1 MGDFV
6 HLHVHSEYSLLDGA
20 CRIKDIPKT
29 VASLGQS
36 AVAITDHGAMYGAVE
51 FYKACKK
58 EGIKPI
64 IGCEVYVAPSS
75 RFDKAGRSEYSGQH
89 LVLLCKDETGYRNL
103 SKLVSL
109 SFTEGFY
116 QKPRIDLDLLKE
128 YHDGLIAL
136 SACLAGA
143 IPQLIIAG
151 RPEEAEAYALRM
163 QRIMGEGNFYLELQ
177 NHGLSEDDAV
187 LHGLLKISDT
197 TGIPLV
203 ATNDVHYPKRNMAE
217 IQEVLMCIQTNS
229 TLSDHSFKALGTDE
243 FYFKSAEEMERLF
256 GKYKGAIENTVKIAE
271 KCNFSFEFGHTVM
284 PTFIPEDGLSH
295 KESLRRFVEDGF
307 LRRVSV
313 GQIVFGRH
321 TEEDYRARID
331 YELSVID
338 EMGFNAYFLI
348 VRDFVAYAKKKEIPV
363 GPGRGSGAGSLVAYT
378 VGITDVDPL
387 RYDLLFERFL
397 NPERISLPD
406 FDIDFCYERRDEV
419 IRYVR
424 ERYGN
429 DHVAQII
436 TFGTL
441 APRAAIRDVGRAMGF
456 TYAETDRVAKLIP
469 RELSITLKDA
479 LARKE
484 LREIY
489 DADERIRRLFDVAM
503 ALEGMPRHASTHA
516 AGVVMTE
523 RPVSDY
529 VPLALN
535 DGGTVTQYDM
545 DTVAEIGLVKFDFLG
560 LRYLTIISDAEREV
574 RRSVPGFDI
583 TKVPSDDAAT
593 FRLISQGQTDGVFQL
608 ESRGMQ
614 KMLTQLQ
621 PESFEDIIAAIA
633 LYRPGP
639 MDSIPQYIARRHGRE
654 RVEYPVPALRDVLGV
669 TYGCIVYQE
678 QVMQIF
684 RLLAGYSFAK
694 ADIVRR
700 AMAKKKADVLQ
711 AEEKNFILGAEKNG
725 IPEEVSRKIFG
736 EMVSFASYAFNKSH
750 ATAYAML
757 SYRTA
762 YLKQHYPKEY
772 MAALLTSVLGNA
784 DKIGEYVR
792 EAQKLGI
799 RILPPD
805 INESKMYFS
814 VSGNAVR
821 FGLLAIKNVGRTFIS
836 ALLDE
841 RKQGR
846 FSSFKDFVLR
856 MAGRDLNS
864 RMVEGL
870 IKSGAFDSL
879 GVYRSRLMAK
889 YPEMVDAATG
899 VTHRNLSGQVDFFS
913 DFGAALPALDE
924 GYPDIPEYAP
934 KELLLLE
941 RESSGLYFTGHL
953 LDEFSKHVADL
964 QPDAITDIYEA
975 FSDSET
981 GDDIYFDGK
990 TVTLAGIVVSR
1001 SDKTTRDGRRMFL
1014 FTLQDRYQ
1022 EMECIVFYN
1031 AAERLSPY
1039 LLVDRAVS
1047 VTGRISVREEE
1058 RPKLVVSSAD
1068 LLTTN
1073 ASYKK
1078 APKKAEARPAE
1089 KRLFLRVPTI
1099 DSPDCFTAKEV
1110 LRQYP
1115 GKETVVFYDIKDGK
1129 YRVKTDG
1136 GVRVTPLLIEKL
1148 SDVLGNENVVY
1159 R

>member
-20 CRIKDIPKT
+20 CRIEDIPKT

-36 AVAITDHGAMYGAVE
+36 AVAITDHGAMYGAVA
-51 FYKACKK
+51 FYKACLR
-58 EGIKPI
+58 EGVKPI
-64 IGCEVYVAPSS
+64 IGCEVYVAPNS

-89 LVLLCKDETGYRNL
+89 LVLLCKNEEGYRNL

-116 QKPRIDLDLLKE
+116 QKPRIDLELLSKHHE
-128 YHDGLIAL
+128 GLIAL

-143 IPQLIIAG
+143 IPQLIVAG

-163 QRIMGEGNFYLELQ
+163 HRIMGEENFYLELQ
-177 NHGLSEDDAV
+177 NHGLSEDEAV
-187 LHGLLKISDT
+187 VRGLVKIAKA

-203 ATNDVHYPKRNMAE
+203 ATNDVHYLRRNMAE

-229 TLSDHSFKALGTDE
+229 TLTDHSFKSLGTDE
-243 FYFKSAEEMERLF
+243 FYFKSTEEMERLF
-256 GKYKGAIENTVKIAE
+256 GMYEGAIENTVRIAE
-271 KCNFSFEFGHTVM
+271 KCNFSFAFGNTVM
-284 PTFIPEDGLSH
+284 PTFVPEDGLSH
-295 KESLRRFVEDGF
+295 KESLLSLAERGF
-307 LRRVSV
+307 LERVRS
-313 GQIVFGRH
+313 GQVSFEKN
-321 TEEDYRARID
+321 TEKEYRERMR

-348 VRDFVAYAKKKEIPV
+348 VRDFVAYAKREGIPV
-363 GPGRGSGAGSLVAYT
+363 GPGRGSGAGSLVAYC

-387 RYDLLFERFL
+387 KYDLLFERFL

-441 APRAAIRDVGRAMGF
+441 APRAAIRDVGRAMGLS
-456 TYAETDRVAKLIP
+456 YAETDRVAKLIP
-469 RELSITLKDA
+469 RELSVTLADA
-479 LARKE
+479 LQKKE

-489 DADERIRRLFDVAM
+489 EKEEKIRRLFDTAM

-523 RPVSDY
+523 HPVSDY

-560 LRYLTIISDAEREV
+560 LRYLTIIADAEREV
-574 RRSVPGFDI
+574 RRTDAAFDI
-583 TKVPSDDAAT
+583 TKVAMDDVAT

-608 ESRGMQ
+608 ESAGMQ
-614 KMLTQLQ
+614 KMLMQLQ
-621 PESFEDIIAAIA
+621 PETFEDIIAAIA

-654 RVEYPVPALRDVLGV
+654 QAEYPVPALRDVLGV

-684 RLLAGYSFAK
+684 RLLAGYSFAR

-700 AMAKKKADVLQ
+700 AMAKKKAEVLQ
-711 AEEKNFILGAEKNG
+711 AEEKNFIEGAEKNG
-725 IPEEVSRKIFG
+725 ISPTVSSAIFAD
-736 EMVSFASYAFNKSH
+736 MASFASYAFNKSH

-762 YLKQHYPKEY
+762 YLKAHYPREY
-772 MAALLTSVLGNA
+772 MAALLTSVLGNT

-799 RILPPD
+799 RVLPPD
-805 INESKMYFS
+805 INESEMYFS

-821 FGLLAIKNVGRTFIS
+821 FGLLALKNVGRTFIS
-836 ALLDE
+836 ALIAE
-841 RKQGR
+841 RRQGA
-846 FSSFKDFVLR
+846 FQSFKDFVLR
-856 MAGRDLNS
+856 MAGKDLNS
-864 RMVEGL
+864 RMVESL
-870 IKSGAFDSL
+870 IKAGAFDSL

-889 YPEMVDAATG
+889 FPEMIDAASG

-913 DFGAALPALDE
+913 DFGADLPEIEE

-934 KELLLLE
+934 RELLLLE

-953 LDEFSKHVADL
+953 LDEFKLHIEDL
-964 QPDAITDIYEA
+964 HPDSITDILGA
-975 FSDSET
+975 FSESDS
-981 GDDIYFDGK
+981 GDDRYCDGK
-990 TVTLAGIVVSR
+990 TVNLAGIVVSR
-1001 SDKTTRDGRRMFL
+1001 SDKTTRDGRKMFL
-1014 FTLQDRYQ
+1014 FTLQDRYA
-1022 EMECIVFYN
+1022 EIEAIVFYA
-1031 AAERLSPY
+1031 AAEKLSPY
-1039 LLVDRAVS
+1039 VLVDKAIS
-1047 VTGRISVREEE
+1047 VTGRISLREEE
-1058 RPKLVVSSAD
+1058 KPKIVVSAAEP
-1068 LLTTN
+1068 LTVN
-1073 ASYKK
+1073 ASFKK
-1078 APKKAEARPAE
+1078 KEISTAN
-1089 KRLFLRVPTI
+1089 KRLFLRVPSVNDASVPTTV
-1099 DSPDCFTAKEV
+1099 SV

-1115 GKETVVFYDIKDGK
+1115 GEETVVFFDVSTKK
-1129 YRVKTDG
+1129 YHTKTDG
-1136 GVRVTPLLIEKL
+1136 GVRVTPLLLEKL
-1148 SDVLGNENVVY
+1148 GDVLGNDNVVY